1 MYRPSRPLKRAA
13 VPVKKLAPL
22 LPAFTLP
29 NNVKRRSIVKRAQW
43 TAR

>member
-1 MYRPSRPLKRAA
+1 MYRPSRPLIRAA
-13 VPVKKLAPL
+13 VPVKKLV